1 MKISCIII
9 EDEPL
14 AAERTKSYVSQVD
27 YLQLKGVF
35 ESGRSALD
43 FLEKNDVD
51 LLFLDINLGEM
62 SGITLLEKNKI
73 KSHVIITTAYQQYAV
88 KGFDLNVT
96 DYLLKPFVFERFQQA
111 VEKVRISIEKG
122 DSNST
127 NQFVLIKTEHRLE
140 KVFLNEILYIEGM
153 GDYRRVHTTT
163 KRIMTL
169 QTFREFE
176 EIFPK
181 DVIRR
186 VHKSYMVNL
195 NRITTYHN
203 DSVQIG
209 PQTIPVSQT
218 YRPLR

>member
-153 GDYRRVHTTT
+153 GDYRRVHTAT

-181 DVIRR
+181 DIIRR

>member
-14 AAERTKSYVSQVD
+14 AAERTKSYVAQVD
-27 YLQLKGVF
+27 YLVLKGVF

-43 FLEKNDVD
+43 FLENNKVD

-73 KSHVIITTAYQQYAV
+73 NCHVIMTTAYQQYAV

-111 VEKVRISIEKG
+111 VEKVRLSIEKG
-122 DSNST
+122 DDNIS

-153 GDYRRVHTTT
+153 GDYRRVHTAT

-203 DSVQIG
+203 DSVQLGSQI
-209 PQTIPVSQT
+209 IPVSQT
-218 YRPLR
+218 YRPIR

>member
-14 AAERTKSYVSQVD
+14 AAERTKSYVAQVD

-73 KSHVIITTAYQQYAV
+73 NSHVIMTTAYQQYAV

-111 VEKVRISIEKG
+111 VEKVRLSIEKG
-122 DSNST
+122 DDNIST
-127 NQFVLIKTEHRLE
+127 QFVLIKTEHRLE

-153 GDYRRVHTTT
+153 GDYRRVHTTSQ
-163 KRIMTL
+163 RIMTL

-176 EIFPK
+176 DIFPK
-181 DVIRR
+181 DIIRR

-203 DSVQIG
+203 DSVQLG

-218 YRPLR
+218 YRPIR

>member
-14 AAERTKSYVSQVD
+14 AAERTKSYVAQVD

-35 ESGRSALD
+35 ESGKSALD
-43 FLEKNDVD
+43 FLERNEVD

-73 KSHVIITTAYQQYAV
+73 KSHVIMTTAYQQYAV

-122 DSNST
+122 DSNGT
-127 NQFVLIKTEHRLE
+127 TQFVLIKTEHRLE

-153 GDYRRVHTTT
+153 GDYRRVHTTS

-203 DSVQIG
+203 DSVQLG
-209 PQTIPVSQT
+209 SQTIPVSQT

>member
-1 MKISCIII
+1 MKITCIII

-14 AAERTKSYVSQVD
+14 AAERTKSYVAQVD
-27 YLQLKGVF
+27 YLVLKGVF

-43 FLEKNDVD
+43 FLENNKVD

-73 KSHVIITTAYQQYAV
+73 NSHVIMTTAYQQYAV

-111 VEKVRISIEKG
+111 VEKVRLSIEKG
-122 DSNST
+122 NDNIS

-153 GDYRRVHTTT
+153 GDYRRVHTAT

-186 VHKSYMVNL
+186 LFHLCKLFLCPTN
-195 NRITTYHN
+195 
-203 DSVQIG
+203 
-209 PQTIPVSQT
+209 
-218 YRPLR
+218 

>member
-14 AAERTKSYVSQVD
+14 AAERTKSYVAQVD

-35 ESGRSALD
+35 ESARSALD
-43 FLEKNDVD
+43 FLEKNEVD
-51 LLFLDINLGEM
+51 LLFLDINLGEI

-96 DYLLKPFVFERFQQA
+96 DYLLKPFVFQRFQKA
-111 VEKVRISIEKG
+111 VEKVRVLIEKG
-122 DSNST
+122 DDTIS

-153 GDYRRVHTTT
+153 GDYRRVHTSS

>member
-1 MKISCIII
+1 MKITCIII

-14 AAERTKSYVSQVD
+14 AAERTKSYVSQMD

-43 FLEKNDVD
+43 FLEKNEVD
-51 LLFLDINLGEM
+51 LLFLDINLGEI

-88 KGFDLNVT
+88 KGFDLDVT
-96 DYLLKPFVFERFQQA
+96 DYLLKPFVFQRFQKA

-122 DSNST
+122 DDNIS

-153 GDYRRVHTTT
+153 GDYRRVHTST

-218 YRPLR
+218 YRPIR

>member
-14 AAERTKSYVSQVD
+14 AAERTKNYVAQVD

-35 ESGRSALD
+35 ESGRSAMD
-43 FLEKNDVD
+43 FLENNKVD

-73 KSHVIITTAYQQYAV
+73 NSHVIMTTAYQQYAV

-111 VEKVRISIEKG
+111 VEKVRLSIEKG
-122 DSNST
+122 DDNIS

-153 GDYRRVHTTT
+153 GDYRRVHTAT

-195 NRITTYHN
+195 NRITTYHK
-203 DSVQIG
+203 DGVQIG
-209 PQTIPVSQT
+209 TQTIPVSQT
-218 YRPLR
+218 YRPIR

>member
-14 AAERTKSYVSQVD
+14 AAERTKSYVSQVN

-43 FLEKNDVD
+43 FLEKNEVD

-73 KSHVIITTAYQQYAV
+73 KSHVIMTTAYQQYAV

-122 DSNST
+122 DSNNT
-127 NQFVLIKTEHRLE
+127 AQFVLIKTEHRLE
-140 KVFLNEILYIEGM
+140 KVFLNEILFIEGM
-153 GDYRRVHTTT
+153 GDYRRVHTTS

-176 EIFPK
+176 DIFPK
-181 DVIRR
+181 DIIRR

-203 DSVQIG
+203 DSVQLG
-209 PQTIPVSQT
+209 TQTIPVSQT

>member
-122 DSNST
+122 DSKST

-153 GDYRRVHTTT
+153 GDYRRVHTAT

-181 DVIRR
+181 DIIRR

>member
-14 AAERTKSYVSQVD
+14 AAERASSFVSQVD
-27 YLQLKGVF
+27 YLQLKGIF

-43 FLEKNDVD
+43 FLEKNEVD

-62 SGITLLEKNKI
+62 SGITLLEKNRI
-73 KSHVIITTAYQQYAV
+73 KSHVIMTTAYQQYAV

-122 DSNST
+122 DDNMSA
-127 NQFVLIKTEHRLE
+127 QFVLIKTEHRLE

-153 GDYRRVHTTT
+153 GDYRRVHTTS

-176 EIFPK
+176 DIFPK
-181 DVIRR
+181 DIIRR
-186 VHKSYMVNL
+186 IHKSYMVNL

-203 DSVQIG
+203 DSVQLG
-209 PQTIPVSQT
+209 SQTIPVSQT

>member
-1 MKISCIII
+1 MKITCIII

-14 AAERTKSYVSQVD
+14 AAERTKSYVSQMD

-43 FLEKNDVD
+43 FLEKNEVD
-51 LLFLDINLGEM
+51 LLFLDINLGEI

-96 DYLLKPFVFERFQQA
+96 DYLLKPFVFQRFQKA

-122 DSNST
+122 DDNIS
-127 NQFVLIKTEHRLE
+127 NQFVFIKTEHRLE

-153 GDYRRVHTTT
+153 GDYRRVHTST

>member
-1 MKISCIII
+1 MKITCIII

-14 AAERTKSYVSQVD
+14 AAERTKSYVAQVD
-27 YLQLKGVF
+27 YLVLKGVF

-43 FLEKNDVD
+43 FLENNKVD

-73 KSHVIITTAYQQYAV
+73 NSHVIMTTAYQQYAV

-111 VEKVRISIEKG
+111 VEKVRLSIEKG
-122 DSNST
+122 NDNIS

-153 GDYRRVHTTT
+153 GDYRRVHTAT

-176 EIFPK
+176 EIFSK

-209 PQTIPVSQT
+209 TQTIPVSQT
-218 YRPLR
+218 YRPIR

>member
-1 MKISCIII
+1 MKITCIII

-14 AAERTKSYVSQVD
+14 AAERTKSYVAQVD
-27 YLQLKGVF
+27 YLVLKGVF

-43 FLEKNDVD
+43 FLENNKVD

-73 KSHVIITTAYQQYAV
+73 NSHVIMTTAYQQYAV

-111 VEKVRISIEKG
+111 VEKVRLSIEKG
-122 DSNST
+122 NDNIS

-153 GDYRRVHTTT
+153 GDYRRVHTAT

-203 DSVQIG
+203 DSVQLG
-209 PQTIPVSQT
+209 SQTIPVSQT
-218 YRPLR
+218 YRPIR

>member
-14 AAERTKSYVSQVD
+14 AAERTKSYVAQVD
-27 YLQLKGVF
+27 YLVLKGVF
-35 ESGRSALD
+35 ESGRSALV
-43 FLEKNDVD
+43 FLENNKVD

-73 KSHVIITTAYQQYAV
+73 NSHVIMTTAYQEYAV

-111 VEKVRISIEKG
+111 VEKVRLSIEKG
-122 DSNST
+122 DDNIS

-153 GDYRRVHTTT
+153 GDYRRVHTAT

-203 DSVQIG
+203 DSVQLGSQI
-209 PQTIPVSQT
+209 IPVSQT
-218 YRPLR
+218 YRPIR

>member
-111 VEKVRISIEKG
+111 VEKIRISIEKG

>member
-1 MKISCIII
+1 MKITCIII

-14 AAERTKSYVSQVD
+14 AAERTKSYVAQVD
-27 YLQLKGVF
+27 YLVLKGVF

-43 FLEKNDVD
+43 FLENNKVD

-73 KSHVIITTAYQQYAV
+73 NSHVIMTTAYQQYAV

-111 VEKVRISIEKG
+111 VEKVRLSIEKG
-122 DSNST
+122 NDNIS

-153 GDYRRVHTTT
+153 GDYRRVHTAT

-209 PQTIPVSQT
+209 TQTIPVSQT
-218 YRPLR
+218 YRPIR

>member
-14 AAERTKSYVSQVD
+14 AAERTKSYVAQVD

-35 ESGRSALD
+35 ESGKSALD
-43 FLEKNDVD
+43 FLEKNEVD

-73 KSHVIITTAYQQYAV
+73 KSHVIMTTAYQQYAV

-122 DSNST
+122 DSNGT
-127 NQFVLIKTEHRLE
+127 TQFVLIKTEHRLE

-153 GDYRRVHTTT
+153 GDYRRVHTTS

-195 NRITTYHN
+195 NRITTYYN
-203 DSVQIG
+203 DSVQLG
-209 PQTIPVSQT
+209 SQTIPVSQT
-218 YRPLR
+218 YRPIR

>member
-1 MKISCIII
+1 MKITCIII

-14 AAERTKSYVSQVD
+14 AAERTKSYVSQMD

-43 FLEKNDVD
+43 FLEKNEVD
-51 LLFLDINLGEM
+51 LLFLDINLGEI

-96 DYLLKPFVFERFQQA
+96 DYLLKPFVFQRFQKA

-122 DSNST
+122 DDNIS

-153 GDYRRVHTTT
+153 GDYRRVHTST

>member
-43 FLEKNDVD
+43 FLEKNEVD

-73 KSHVIITTAYQQYAV
+73 KSHVIMTTAYQQYAV

-111 VEKVRISIEKG
+111 VEKVRISIEQG
-122 DSNST
+122 DSNNT
-127 NQFVLIKTEHRLE
+127 AQFVLIKTEHRLE

-153 GDYRRVHTTT
+153 GDYRRVHTTS

-176 EIFPK
+176 DIFPK
-181 DVIRR
+181 DIIRR

-203 DSVQIG
+203 DSVQLG
-209 PQTIPVSQT
+209 TQTIPVSQT

>member
-1 MKISCIII
+1 
-9 EDEPL
+9 
-14 AAERTKSYVSQVD
+14 
-27 YLQLKGVF
+27 
-35 ESGRSALD
+35 
-43 FLEKNDVD
+43 
-51 LLFLDINLGEM
+51 
-62 SGITLLEKNKI
+62 
-73 KSHVIITTAYQQYAV
+73 
-88 KGFDLNVT
+88 
-96 DYLLKPFVFERFQQA
+96 

-127 NQFVLIKTEHRLE
+127 NQFVLIKTEYRLE

-153 GDYRRVHTTT
+153 GDYRRVHTAT

>member
-1 MKISCIII
+1 M
-9 EDEPL
+9 
-14 AAERTKSYVSQVD
+14 
-27 YLQLKGVF
+27 
-35 ESGRSALD
+35 
-43 FLEKNDVD
+43 
-51 LLFLDINLGEM
+51 
-62 SGITLLEKNKI
+62 
-73 KSHVIITTAYQQYAV
+73 TTAYQQYAV

-111 VEKVRISIEKG
+111 VEKVRLSIEKG
-122 DSNST
+122 DDNIS

-153 GDYRRVHTTT
+153 GDYRRVHTAT

-203 DSVQIG
+203 DSVQLGSQI
-209 PQTIPVSQT
+209 IPVSQT
-218 YRPLR
+218 YRPIR

>member
-43 FLEKNDVD
+43 FLEKNEVD
-51 LLFLDINLGEM
+51 LLFLDINLGEI

-96 DYLLKPFVFERFQQA
+96 DYLLKPFVFQRFQKA
-111 VEKVRISIEKG
+111 VEKVRISIERG
-122 DSNST
+122 DDNIS

-153 GDYRRVHTTT
+153 GDYRRVHTST

>member
-1 MKISCIII
+1 MKITCIII

-14 AAERTKSYVSQVD
+14 AAERTKSYVSQMD
-27 YLQLKGVF
+27 FLQLKGVF

-43 FLEKNDVD
+43 FLEKNEVD
-51 LLFLDINLGEM
+51 LLFLDINLGEI

-96 DYLLKPFVFERFQQA
+96 DYLLKPFVFQRFQKA
-111 VEKVRISIEKG
+111 VEKVRISIERG
-122 DSNST
+122 DDNIS

-153 GDYRRVHTTT
+153 GDYRRVHTST

-218 YRPLR
+218 YRPIR

>member
-127 NQFVLIKTEHRLE
+127 NQFVLIKTEYRLE

-153 GDYRRVHTTT
+153 GDYRRVHTAT

>member
-1 MKISCIII
+1 MKISCIIV

-14 AAERTKSYVSQVD
+14 AAERTKSYVAQVD

-43 FLEKNDVD
+43 FLEKNEVD

-73 KSHVIITTAYQQYAV
+73 NSHVIMTTAYQQYAV

-122 DSNST
+122 DSNGT
-127 NQFVLIKTEHRLE
+127 AQFVLIKTEHRLE

-153 GDYRRVHTTT
+153 GDYRRVHTTS

-176 EIFPK
+176 DIFPK
-181 DVIRR
+181 DIIRR

-218 YRPLR
+218 YRPIR

>member
-181 DVIRR
+181 DIIRR

>member
-122 DSNST
+122 DSNNT

-153 GDYRRVHTTT
+153 GDYRRVHTVT

>member
-27 YLQLKGVF
+27 YLQPKGVF

-181 DVIRR
+181 DIIRR

>member
-1 MKISCIII
+1 
-9 EDEPL
+9 
-14 AAERTKSYVSQVD
+14 VSQVD

-43 FLEKNDVD
+43 FLEKNEVD

-73 KSHVIITTAYQQYAV
+73 KSHVIMTTAYQQYAV

-111 VEKVRISIEKG
+111 VEKVRISIEQG
-122 DSNST
+122 DSNNT
-127 NQFVLIKTEHRLE
+127 AQFVLIKTEHRLE

-153 GDYRRVHTTT
+153 GDYRRVHTTS

-176 EIFPK
+176 DIFPK
-181 DVIRR
+181 DIIRR

-203 DSVQIG
+203 DSVQLG
-209 PQTIPVSQT
+209 TQTIPVSQT

>member
-14 AAERTKSYVSQVD
+14 AAERTKSYVAQVD

-73 KSHVIITTAYQQYAV
+73 NSHVIMTTAYQQYAV

-111 VEKVRISIEKG
+111 VEKVRLSIEKG
-122 DSNST
+122 DDNIST
-127 NQFVLIKTEHRLE
+127 QFVLIKTEHRLE

-153 GDYRRVHTTT
+153 GDYRRVHTSS

-176 EIFPK
+176 DIFPK
-181 DVIRR
+181 DIIRR

-195 NRITTYHN
+195 NRITTYHK